1 MFPIRAH
8 DGVNDVE
15 VVVSVTARCT
25 PMSSEPDSYKA
36 TTKQRIIAGVLVTV
50 LLLAVVAAVMRMFV

>member
-1 MFPIRAH
+1 
-8 DGVNDVE
+8 
-15 VVVSVTARCT
+15 
-25 PMSSEPDSYKA
+25 MSSDSYDDRYKA